1 MSLVEYCAYLKREIF
16 MLKSQIK
23 KLQAD
28 LAEALS
34 QQNLYEPLLQ
44 EPEPEP
50 KPTPPT
56 SYWQWLRFSKG

>member
-23 KLQAD
+23 KLKR

-34 QQNLYEPLLQ
+34 QQNLMSH
-44 EPEPEP
+44 
-50 KPTPPT
+50 
-56 SYWQWLRFSKG
+56 SYKNQNLS